1 MNEEALLQWMDE
13 RIADGED
20 ATVYEF
26 IREVLDRSH
35 GDRELAESA
44 QARISEHE
52 ETIRRLTDDNNRL
65 KSHNYDLLMR
75 IPDDHNDG
83 DGEVIENVEEDGEIY
98 HIDNL
103 FVDPDEGK
111 DDV

>member
-1 MNEEALLQWMDE
+1 MNEEALRQWIDDRLAE
-13 RIADGED
+13 GED

-26 IREVLDRSH
+26 IREVLDRSAV
-35 GDRELAESA
+35 DRELAESA
-44 QARISEHE
+44 QARIAEHE
-52 ETIRRLTDDNNRL
+52 ETIRGLTEDNNRL

-75 IPDDHNDG
+75 VPDDQDNDG

-103 FVDPDEGK
+103 FVDPDEDKGE
-111 DDV
+111 